1 MTSLCINKNNC
12 KEVAYAILHR
22 WATSCN
28 EAEKV
33 VDIIFNHPVS
43 IHEALE
49 EVEGDLEELIEET
62 HETEEIVE
70 DELYYA
76 DLWRD
81 SK

>member
-1 MTSLCINKNNC
+1 MTSLTLNKNNC
-12 KEVAYAILHR
+12 KEVAFAILHR
-22 WATSCN
+22 WATSCD
-28 EAEKV
+28 EPEKV

-43 IHEALE
+43 IAEALE
-49 EVEGDLEELIEET
+49 EVEEDFEKILET
-62 HETEEIVE
+62 NDTTEIVE